1 VITMMKRTMMGLAL
15 LGLALVIGLSGPV
28 SAQLSEGLPLYMQNT
43 YMAQST
49 IDVASISLV
58 SDLSGLSLFNPVY
71 APVSYPLASPTLGYS
86 ISAQPLGQMPIIGDI
101 SASTSSSSMSPS
113 GEFQYNEFVSASGTI
128 TNFYFSTTYTG

>member
-1 VITMMKRTMMGLAL
+1 MTKRTIMGLAL

-28 SAQLSEGLPLYMQNT
+28 SAQLSEGLPLYMQNN
-43 YMAQST
+43 YIAQST
-49 IDVASISLV
+49 IDAASISMV
-58 SDLSGLSLFNPVY
+58 SDLSGLSLFAPVY
-71 APVSYPLASPTLGYS
+71 APASYPLASPTLGYT
-86 ISAQPLGQMPIIGDI
+86 ISAQPLGQIPITGDI

>member
-1 VITMMKRTMMGLAL
+1 MMKRTIMGLAL
-15 LGLALVIGLSGPV
+15 LVLALVIGLSGPV

-71 APVSYPLASPTLGYS
+71 APVTYPLASPTLGYT
-86 ISAQPLGQMPIIGDI
+86 ISAQPLGQMPIMGDI
-101 SASTSSSSMSPS
+101 SAYTSSSSLTPS